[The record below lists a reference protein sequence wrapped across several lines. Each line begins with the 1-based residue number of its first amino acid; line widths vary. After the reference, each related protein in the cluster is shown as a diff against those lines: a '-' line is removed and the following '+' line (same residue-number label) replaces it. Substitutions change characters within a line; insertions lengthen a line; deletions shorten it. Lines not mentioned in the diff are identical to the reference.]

1 MGVYTMKVF
10 TLLACFV
17 MARQTGNHSQKDV
30 SIVNFDGK
38 QVTVFLVKNLDQLY
52 IKYRGQIFKVK
63 NPNLVPASTDSTSKP
78 MKNPKPCRKLR
89 GRKQIEC
96 LFSAKQ
102 KEAVERDR
110 VQTYPSTTRAPQ
122 TEART
127 TETSDTTTYFAYTSH
142 SYED

>member
-52 IKYRGQIFKVK
+52 IKYRGRIFKVK
-63 NPNLVPASTDSTSKP
+63 NPNFVPASTDSTSKP

-89 GRKQIEC
+89 GR
-96 LFSAKQ
+96 KQ